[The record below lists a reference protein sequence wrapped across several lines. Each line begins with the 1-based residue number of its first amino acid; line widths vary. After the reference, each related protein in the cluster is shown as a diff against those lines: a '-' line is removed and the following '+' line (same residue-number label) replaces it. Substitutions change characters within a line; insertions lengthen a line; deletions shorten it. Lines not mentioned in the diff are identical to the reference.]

1 MARGNIKEEN
11 MDDFEDLQETKE
23 NFFKISTSPK
33 SKNKRFT
40 SDPWLSVTHRDL
52 FKRKASV
59 YNAKKNDIQQIT
71 TLSELIKKK
80 QPKLKRKA
88 LSKRKAVQ
96 VDTVE
101 LSVSQLVKIKLKDYN
116 SIEYRLRVS

>member
-1 MARGNIKEEN
+1 
-11 MDDFEDLQETKE
+11 MDDSDNQKKQETRE

-33 SKNKRFT
+33 KKNRHIPN
-40 SDPWLSVTHRDL
+40 DPWLVVSHCDL
-52 FKRKASV
+52 LKRKASLC
-59 YNAKKNDIQQIT
+59 NPKKNNIHKVT
-71 TLSELIKKK
+71 TLNELIRKK